1 MKKLIIDDLNNED
14 ANRIAC
20 LEENID
26 DLNYQIELLKNNISI
41 IESGVFMGLTKSEAL
56 TQLNVLEED
65 LSNLLQ

>member
-41 IESGVFMGLTKSEAL
+41 IESGAFMGLTKSEAL